1 MRKHTLKEPGS
12 ARPASR
18 VAAPTASSRFRST
31 IGPGSIPRP
40 RSNSMART
48 TNFHSTVTPSYNLLT
63 GESLPPRPGSRA
75 ESIHSI
81 ACDSSKENIA
91 PADAEGNDQQRRQI
105 EQLKAE
111 LATMRHR
118 ISVMEDDH
126 ARDSLRHTTELE
138 DQKRR
143 AQEDFEKKQAAESES
158 VLATRQTSRL
168 QNEIQELRDAAALE
182 KSAFEKRL
190 RSAEDRN
197 RELEESM
204 EELGSAKDDAQRR
217 HDKTVS
223 DLQMQLASNTRI
235 VQELEQETQAREEV
249 LQKTQALVTE
259 KDEQIGRL
267 EADVLRLKA
276 QTGDVETMAI
286 IKRELSDQVS
296 HIRSLE
302 ASNRDYITELKH
314 LRQVHKAVEIVEEEK
329 RTLQRRLETAED
341 VERQLGEAQ
350 IQIQRLEE
358 EQSSWTS
365 YLRDAA
371 EDPDAGAEFS
381 SPEEVAR
388 ALVQERLNAAS
399 MVEKIGGMQA
409 EMGVQD
415 STIKVLQE
423 EKIALKTEL
432 EKAKSATAIAG
443 DNKAVVRLD
452 RQRALAVKEVEY
464 LRAQLKS
471 YDVEDVTFNA
481 ENHGDVHA
489 ERIQSLEKR
498 IEASEQL
505 VDQYKAEVQT
515 LHADMSALEAA
526 LKDGGIC
533 NDEKALGSLKR
544 SHADVAE
551 SEEAA
556 QEKIGEMTRKLR
568 SSQDE
573 LAAVQT
579 KLAVREK
586 DVIALMKQLES
597 AKKTSKVRIL
607 ALRNNPTA
615 EVEKV
620 KMETLHALQKEN
632 AELLAV
638 VQGKAGDLEMMPV
651 SQLAAVQRDVTAAK
665 SETASAHKSIK
676 RLKEVWAAKS
686 LEFKEAIF
694 STLGWTV
701 VFMPNGKMRVEST
714 FYPSVTDE
722 HENSIVFDGERG
734 TMKVGGGPKSEFAQR
749 ISSLIQFWV
758 RDKGCIPGFLAAL
771 TLEFYD
777 ERAGAEI

>member
-1 MRKHTLKEPGS
+1 MRKNTIREPGS

-18 VAAPTASSRFRST
+18 VAAPTAASRFRST

-40 RSNSMART
+40 RS
-48 TNFHSTVTPSYNLLT
+48 HSTARSNFQSTATPSYNLLT

-75 ESIHSI
+75 ESTHSI
-81 ACDSSKENIA
+81 ACDSSKENVA
-91 PADAEGNDQQRRQI
+91 PAAAEPDGNEQQRRQI

-111 LATMRHR
+111 IATMRHR
-118 ISVMEDDH
+118 MSVMEDDH
-126 ARDSLRHTTELE
+126 ARESLRHTTELE

-168 QNEIQELRDAAALE
+168 QSEMQELRDAAAQDKTASE
-182 KSAFEKRL
+182 RRL
-190 RSAEDRN
+190 RALEDRN
-197 RELEESM
+197 RELEETV
-204 EELGSAKDDAQRR
+204 EELTSAKDDAQRR

-223 DLQMQLASNTRI
+223 DLQMQLTSNARI
-235 VQELEQETQAREEV
+235 VQELEHETQAREEV

-296 HIRSLE
+296 HIRTLE

-329 RTLQRRLETAED
+329 RTLQRRLESAQDFEK
-341 VERQLGEAQ
+341 QLGEAR
-350 IQIQRLEE
+350 IQIQHLEE
-358 EQSSWTS
+358 QQSSWTS

-371 EDPDAGAEFS
+371 DDPEAGVEFS

-399 MVEKIGGMQA
+399 MVEKIGSMQA
-409 EMGVQD
+409 EMAVQD
-415 STIKVLQE
+415 SSIKNLQDDKTVL
-423 EKIALKTEL
+423 KAEL
-432 EKAKSATAIAG
+432 EKAKTTATAAG
-443 DNKAVVRLD
+443 DNKAVLRLD

-471 YDVEDVTFNA
+471 YDAEDVTFHA
-481 ENHGDVHA
+481 ENQDDTHA
-489 ERIQSLEKR
+489 KRIQGLEERIQAL
-498 IEASEQL
+498 EQL

-515 LHADMSALEAA
+515 LHTDLSVVES
-526 LKDGGIC
+526 DSG
-533 NDEKALGSLKR
+533 EKASGSLKR
-544 SHADVAE
+544 AHADVADADG
-551 SEEAA
+551 AA
-556 QEKIGEMTRKLR
+556 QEQLGEMTRKLR
-568 SSQDE
+568 TAQDT
-573 LAAVQT
+573 LSAAQT

-586 DVIALMKQLES
+586 DVVALMKQLES
-597 AKKTSKVRIL
+597 AKKTTKVRIL

-615 EVEKV
+615 DVEKV
-620 KMETLHALQKEN
+620 KMDTLHALQKEN
-632 AELLAV
+632 ADLLALV
-638 VQGKAGDLEMMPV
+638 RGAPAGVDLLPA
-651 SQLAAVQRDVTAAK
+651 SQLAAVQRDVDAAR

-714 FYPSVTDE
+714 FYPSASDE

-749 ISSLIQFWV
+749 ISGLIQFWV

-771 TLEFYD
+771 TLEFYE
-777 ERAGAEI
+777 ERAAQEGQ